1 MDQFAA
7 FRETA
12 RRYLDWW
19 ENRASAHDF
28 VRITILLP
36 ESLGPEHVRQMVS
49 TVEFHQHPDTRSEP
63 FSEAKLGR
71 WLGWLQAAATAA
83 RALTL
88 EECKEINRRYSET
101 SDGPENVH
109 LFPPSLDLP

>member
-19 ENRASAHDF
+19 NERASTSDVAR
-28 VRITILLP
+28 VVMSLP
-36 ESLGPEHVRQMVS
+36 DSLGPGHVRQMVS
-49 TVEFHQHPDTRSEP
+49 TVEFHQHPDTPSEP

-83 RALTL
+83 GALTL
-88 EECKEINRRYSET
+88 EECKAINRRYSET
-101 SDGPENVH
+101 SDGPGNVH